1 MEQAQQ
7 QQQKSMPAI
16 SKHTR
21 VHAVANNGQ
30 ILQNVRLET
39 VSETK
44 RVDTAYKIGCL
55 LQVRLQTY
63 GLVVAIGRFAD

>member
-7 QQQKSMPAI
+7 QQKSMRAM
-16 SKHTR
+16 SKHNR
-21 VHAVANNGQ
+21 VHAVANTGQ

-44 RVDTAYKIGCL
+44 RVDTAYEIG
-55 LQVRLQTY
+55 
-63 GLVVAIGRFAD
+63 